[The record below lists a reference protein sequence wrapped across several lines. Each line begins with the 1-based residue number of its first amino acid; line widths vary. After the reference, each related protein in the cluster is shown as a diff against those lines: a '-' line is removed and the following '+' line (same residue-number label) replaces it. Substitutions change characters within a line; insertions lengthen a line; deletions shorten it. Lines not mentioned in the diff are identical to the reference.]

1 MASEI
6 CTLEIEHA
14 VKHNKRLIP
23 VVWKDADGVHQ
34 AMSAH
39 NWVFLREED
48 DFEANFELLI
58 DALDTDLDYV
68 REHTRLLTLSID
80 WDQNQRRRSAGLRG
94 QELQTAEGWLQQ
106 SGSKDPQP
114 AELHR
119 EYLTFSRTVVDRFRR
134 LVISS
139 VAVAFICLLGLLVFA
154 FYQRN
159 QAVKIARIAI
169 AQSLAATASM
179 NLETDPELSLL
190 LATKSIRIMSEA
202 NETVLPLSLSLIHI

>member
-14 VKHNKRLIP
+14 VKHNKRLVP
-23 VVWKDADGVHQ
+23 VVWKEVEDHQVHS
-34 AMSAH
+34 AMTAH
-39 NWVFLREED
+39 NWVFLRAED

-58 DALDTDLDYV
+58 GALDTDLDYV
-68 REHTRLLTLSID
+68 REHTRLLTLAID

-94 QELQTAEGWLQQ
+94 QELQTAEGWLAQ

-114 AELHR
+114 AGLHK
-119 EYLTFSRTVVDRFRR
+119 EYLTFSRTVVNRLQR
-134 LVISS
+134 LVMSGI
-139 VAVAFICLLGLLVFA
+139 AVAFVLVLGLAVSA

-159 QAVKIARIAI
+159 QAQEIARIAM
-169 AQSLAATASM
+169 AQSLAATAAM

-190 LATKSIRIMSEA
+190 LATKSIRIMSA
-202 NETVLPLSLSLIHI
+202 SY